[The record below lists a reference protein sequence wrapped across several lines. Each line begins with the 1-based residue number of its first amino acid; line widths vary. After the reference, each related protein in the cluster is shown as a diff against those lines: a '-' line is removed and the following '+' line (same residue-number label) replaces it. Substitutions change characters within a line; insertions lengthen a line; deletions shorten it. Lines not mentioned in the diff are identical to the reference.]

1 MNDGDRRSRESRDRS
16 ERGGEKKGEKF
27 ESKER
32 FLKLWAKRERKGVEA
47 KTLGLHGELVVI
59 IIVVFLMV
67 GWGRCIQSHGM

>member
-1 MNDGDRRSRESRDRS
+1 MNDGDRRSRKSRDRS
-16 ERGGEKKGEKF
+16 ERGGEKF

>member
-1 MNDGDRRSRESRDRS
+1 MNDGDRRSRKSRDRS

-32 FLKLWAKRERKGVEA
+32 FLKLWAKREERGGGEDFGV
-47 KTLGLHGELVVI
+47 TI